1 MAPYNFATAGLNP
14 STEGWLSAAPASHP
28 AVDGGHP
35 GVQLFHNVI
44 LHLSSEYWQWSMESA
59 VHWAKAG
66 SDKGFPLMGFQL
78 DFPLI

>member
-1 MAPYNFATAGLNP
+1 MVQMSPVTRGISTSISSIMAPYNFATAGLNP

-44 LHLSSEYWQWSMESA
+44 LHLSSEY
-59 VHWAKAG
+59 
-66 SDKGFPLMGFQL
+66 
-78 DFPLI
+78 